1 MITNSTLRYALAFI
15 AISGSTKRLQDKTL
29 KAVEPFIE
37 EKDGVFVLN
46 EQGEQIAEL
55 CRHYKAHQYLV
66 DKGYELVKADSG
78 QKFVY
83 KHKEKQKNYAHIEGK
98 HSKLFINYKFHKQFR
113 NGIEQEVV
121 TA

>member
-1 MITNSTLRYALAFI
+1 MTTKSTLRYALTFI
-15 AISGSTKRLQDKTL
+15 HISGSTKRLQEKTL
-29 KAVEPFIE
+29 KAVEPYIE

-55 CRHYKAHQYLV
+55 CRHYKAHQYLL
-66 DKGYELVKADSG
+66 DKGYELVRAESG

-83 KHKEKQKNYAHIEGK
+83 KHKEKQKNYARLDGK
-98 HSKLFINYKFHKQFR
+98 HSKLFINSKFHKQFR

-121 TA
+121 PA